1 MIKEFIW
8 AYKEAYN
15 KINEDKIKAKDC
27 INHIK
32 KLKEIDTNIYKLCL
46 TTKKNISDIYKYLPK
61 KQRQDYV
68 QKTLDLLQYGNDFS
82 HDLKVLG
89 VIGLYKNVI
98 DILDENLKNMKMFYK
113 DKEYKIVASIY
124 KDLIET
130 VNNEFKILET
140 E

>member
-1 MIKEFIW
+1 MIVELICAF
-8 AYKEAYN
+8 KEAYN
-15 KINEDKIKAKDC
+15 KINEEKIKAKDC

-32 KLKEIDTNIYKLCL
+32 KLKKIDTSIYELCL
-46 TTKKNISDIYKYLPK
+46 TTKKNLSDIYRYLPK

-68 QKTLDLLQYGNDFS
+68 QKTIDLLQYGNDFT

-89 VIGLYKNVI
+89 IIGLYKNVI
-98 DILDENLKNMKMFYK
+98 EIIDENLQDMKHFYK
-113 DKEYKIVASIY
+113 EKDYNKVISIY

-130 VNNEFKILET
+130 INDEFKILET